1 MDIVVAGNGQPPIVW
16 GVSSRGRLSQFALVA
31 LGAFLLTLS
40 AKTQVPA
47 WPVPMT
53 MQTYVVLVIGMAYG
67 TRLAVATVLAY
78 LVAGALG
85 LPVFAGT
92 PEKGI
97 GIAYMFGPTG
107 GYLLGFVAAAWL
119 CGRLAARGWD
129 RSIARSLVAMTAA
142 HLLILGLGVI
152 WLAILIG
159 WPRAITLGVVPFI
172 AATVV
177 KTVLAGMTLPLAWK
191 VVRPSA
197 TIRAP
202 NGHGR

>member
-1 MDIVVAGNGQPPIVW
+1 MNDVAGGMQSPIVW
-16 GVSSRGRLSQFALVA
+16 TVWNERRWSHAALAA
-31 LGAFLLTLS
+31 LGVCLLTLS

-67 TRLAVATVLAY
+67 TRLAVSTVLAY

-97 GIAYMFGPTG
+97 GLAYMTGPTG
-107 GYLLGFVAAAWL
+107 GYLVGFVVAAWL
-119 CGRLAARGWD
+119 CGALAARGWD
-129 RSIARSLVAMTAA
+129 RGVVRSLLAMTAA
-142 HLLILGLGVI
+142 HVLILAFGVV
-152 WLAILIG
+152 WLAMLIG
-159 WPRAITLGVVPFI
+159 FPRAIALGLTPFI

-177 KTVLAGMTLPLAWK
+177 KTVLAGMTLPLAWRA
-191 VVRPSA
+191 VR
-197 TIRAP
+197 RYR
-202 NGHGR
+202 G

>member
-1 MDIVVAGNGQPPIVW
+1 
-16 GVSSRGRLSQFALVA
+16 
-31 LGAFLLTLS
+31 
-40 AKTQVPA
+40 
-47 WPVPMT
+47 
-53 MQTYVVLVIGMAYG
+53 
-67 TRLAVATVLAY
+67 
-78 LVAGALG
+78 
-85 LPVFAGT
+85 
-92 PEKGI
+92 
-97 GIAYMFGPTG
+97 
-107 GYLLGFVAAAWL
+107 
-119 CGRLAARGWD
+119 
-129 RSIARSLVAMTAA
+129 MTAA

-159 WPRAITLGVVPFI
+159 WPRAIALGVVPFI

>member
-97 GIAYMFGPTG
+97 GIAY
-107 GYLLGFVAAAWL
+107 
-119 CGRLAARGWD
+119 CSGRPADICSASSPPPG
-129 RSIARSLVAMTAA
+129 SAV
-142 HLLILGLGVI
+142 GL
-152 WLAILIG
+152 
-159 WPRAITLGVVPFI
+159 PRAGGI
-172 AATVV
+172 AASRGAS
-177 KTVLAGMTLPLAWK
+177 LQ
-191 VVRPSA
+191 
-197 TIRAP
+197 
-202 NGHGR
+202 

>member
-1 MDIVVAGNGQPPIVW
+1 MNDVAGGVRSPIVW
-16 GVSSRGRLSQFALVA
+16 AVWDERRWSQFALAA
-31 LGAFLLTLS
+31 LGVCLLALS

-67 TRLAVATVLAY
+67 TRLAVTTVLAY

-97 GIAYMFGPTG
+97 GLAYMAGPTG
-107 GYLLGFVAAAWL
+107 GYLVGFVVAAWL
-119 CGRLAARGWD
+119 CGVLAARGWD
-129 RSIARSLVAMTAA
+129 RGFARSLVAMTAA
-142 HLLILGLGVI
+142 HAVIFAFGVL
-152 WLAILIG
+152 WLAMLTG
-159 WPRAITLGVVPFI
+159 VPRAIALGLTPFI

-177 KTVLAGMTLPLAWK
+177 KTVLAGMTLPLAWRA
-191 VVRPSA
+191 VR
-197 TIRAP
+197 RDQ
-202 NGHGR
+202 GRRHLA